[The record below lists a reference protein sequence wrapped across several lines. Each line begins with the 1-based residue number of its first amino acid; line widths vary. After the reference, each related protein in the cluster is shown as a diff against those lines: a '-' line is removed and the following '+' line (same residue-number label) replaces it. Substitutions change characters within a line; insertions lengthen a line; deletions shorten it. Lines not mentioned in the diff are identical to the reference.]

1 MKARTLM
8 KLALAACLLGVLGAA
23 GAGVPV
29 VDEDIDLFLG
39 AVPPAAGCG
48 CANVMMIVDNS
59 SNWSAN
65 SFVINDGT
73 KNTPVYFFA
82 QAMDTVINN
91 VSPSIQLG
99 LELSA
104 QNGTDSTYGGASN
117 SSVAGGVVRFAL
129 RPMNSSNATSF
140 INMINGLDGS
150 ADQAGGGATAALAM
164 HTAYQY
170 FTGQTL
176 YRSTAWTPPSS
187 VCSHSCSIY
196 STANPTPYFPPYPSS
211 ASSESPNA
219 DPAPSGQSREDNGT
233 LRYGKTFNPIAMGDS
248 GPFVAGVTPHQ
259 FQSPVTSTCSR
270 NYLIILSYSTISDA
284 ENSATSKA
292 GGQTTFS
299 ANDTLV
305 YDGGNTTAIAR
316 GKDAIDG
323 TAFSTTDKG
332 ATNSLMPNYAAFLYG
347 TNMNPS
353 VPGSNVITYTVNIWP
368 KSPGTSD
375 YDAEIDAQLTAAEG
389 HGKYFRATSI
399 ASLIA
404 DFNQIFSE
412 VDAVNSVFAAATLP
426 VSANV
431 RGTDLNQVYLG
442 MFRPDA
448 TLLPR
453 WYGNV
458 KMYKLAINSA
468 SGNVFLADA
477 TGAAA
482 ENPNTSFIT
491 PGAQSYWTTS
501 STFWGF
507 RAASLNGVGGSS
519 DSPDGDIVE
528 KGAAAQQLRLSYAT
542 TTLQANRNLY
552 TCTGSCSGGSL
563 LSATPF
569 STANTAITYTA
580 LGVADAPTAANVI
593 NWTRGQDYWNEDAN
607 TCTAGTG
614 SSTST
619 CTGVRASIH
628 GDVLHSRP
636 AVVDYNRDGTNSGN
650 DVFAFYGANDGVF
663 HAIQGAFGTG
673 AGQEAWGFVA
683 PEFFPELATIYNNTT
698 TLSLTSKKPYFFD
711 GSVGVYT
718 LDANNDTKLV
728 ASDGDKVYL
737 YLSTHRGGRFIYAL
751 DASDPVNPK
760 FLWKATTTQLCNA
773 SGCTATTAFAE
784 MGETWST
791 VQIAK
796 INASTDP
803 VAIFAAGYD
812 NVTEDVDP
820 VTGTDTMGRGIFV
833 VDAYT
838 GVPLWEAGPSPSGAT
853 TNDTVAGM
861 TYSIASDIT
870 VYDSNR
876 DGFADRLY
884 VGDTGGNIWRVD
896 INDANPANWVVTE
909 LASLDDTSASGHRKF
924 LFQPDVVFNNDS
936 NGTFDAVLIGSGD
949 REHPFN
955 TTTTNRFYMIKDTH
969 ALKEP
974 AGFTTITESNLYD
987 ATQNLAQVGTAAQ
1000 QAAAISALHA
1010 ASGWRVTL
1018 NTGEEVTGGAITAAG
1033 TTVFNTNQPS
1043 PPSSNVCTA
1052 SLGVATQYAM
1062 GFVNAEATQSN
1073 TNSTT
1078 LTTSDRSTVMAG
1090 GGLPPSPVLVVVN
1103 INGQFVQ
1110 GVVTGTTVRTFQG
1123 TIGARSRIYWHKKP

>member
-1 MKARTLM
+1 MKARNLM
-8 KLALAACLLGVLGAA
+8 KLALAACLLGGLGAA

-29 VDEDIDLFLG
+29 VNEDIDLFLG
-39 AVPPAAGCG
+39 AVPPSAGCG
-48 CANVMMIVDNS
+48 CANVLMIVDNS

-91 VSPSIQLG
+91 VSPAIQLG

-104 QNGTDSTYGGASN
+104 QGGTDSTYGGAGN

-129 RPMNSSNATSF
+129 RPMNPTNKTAF
-140 INMINGLDGS
+140 ITMINGLDGS
-150 ADQAGGGATAALAM
+150 ADQAQGGATAGLAM

-176 YRSTAWTPPSS
+176 YKSSAWAVPSS
-187 VCSHSCSIY
+187 VCSHSCSVY
-196 STANPTPYFPPYPSS
+196 TTANPGPYFPPYPSS

-233 LRYGKTFNPIAMGDS
+233 LRYGKSFNPIAMGDN

-259 FQSPVTSTCSR
+259 FNSPVTSTCSR
-270 NYLIILSYSTISDA
+270 NYIIMLNYSTISDS
-284 ENSATSKA
+284 ENAATSKA
-292 GGQTTFS
+292 GGETTFS
-299 ANDTLV
+299 AHDTLV
-305 YDGGNTTAIAR
+305 YDGGTTTAIAR
-316 GKDAIDG
+316 GNDAIDG
-323 TAFSTTDKG
+323 TAFATTDKG
-332 ATNSLMPNYAAFLYG
+332 ATNSLMPNYAQFLYG
-347 TNMNPS
+347 TNMNPL

-375 YDAEIDAQLTAAEG
+375 YDAEIIAQLTAAKG

-404 DFNQIFSE
+404 AFNQIFSE

-458 KMYKLAINSA
+458 KMYKLAINTA
-468 SGNVFLADA
+468 SGNVFLADS
-477 TGAAA
+477 TGTAA

-491 PGAQSYWTTS
+491 PSATSYWTST
-501 STFWGF
+501 STFWSF
-507 RAASLNGVGGSS
+507 RSSSQNGSGGNS

-542 TTLQANRNLY
+542 SQAARNLY
-552 TCTGSCSGGSL
+552 TCTGACIGGSL
-563 LSATPF
+563 LSSTPF

-593 NWTRGQDYWNEDAN
+593 NWTRGQDLQDENGN
-607 TCTAGTG
+607 G
-614 SSTST
+614 STT
-619 CTGVRASIH
+619 DVRASIH

-650 DVFAFYGANDGVF
+650 DVIAFYGANDGVF
-663 HAIQGAFGTG
+663 HAITGAFGTS
-673 AGQEAWGFVA
+673 AGQEVWGFVA
-683 PEFFPELATIYNNTT
+683 PEFFPELQTIYNNNVN
-698 TLSLTSKKPYFFD
+698 LSFTSKKPYFFD

-751 DASDPVNPK
+751 DASDPVNPR
-760 FLWKATTTQLCNA
+760 FLWKATPTQLCNS
-773 SGCTATTAFAE
+773 SGCTATTAYAE
-784 MGETWST
+784 MGQSWST
-791 VQIAK
+791 VTIAK
-796 INASTDP
+796 VNASTHP
-803 VAIFAAGYD
+803 VAIWGAGYD
-812 NVTEDVDP
+812 NATEDVDP
-820 VTGTDTMGRGIFV
+820 VAGSDTMGRGIFV
-833 VDAYT
+833 ADAYT
-838 GVPLWEAGPSPSGAT
+838 GALLWQAGPSPAGAT

-861 TYSIASDIT
+861 THSIASDIT

-884 VGDTGGNIWRVD
+884 AVDTGGNIWRVD
-896 INDANPANWVVTE
+896 INAANPANWVVTE
-909 LASLDDTSASGHRKF
+909 LASIDDSTASGKRKF
-924 LFQPDVVFNNDS
+924 LFPPDVVFNNNAS
-936 NGTFDAVLIGSGD
+936 GTFDAVLIGSGD
-949 REHPFN
+949 REHPYN

-969 ALKEP
+969 ALTET
-974 AGFTTITESNLYD
+974 AGFTTITEANLFD
-987 ATQNLAQVGTAAQ
+987 TTANLIQVGTAAQ
-1000 QAAAISALHA
+1000 QAAAQTSLSA
-1010 ASGWRVTL
+1010 ASGWFITL
-1018 NTGEEVTGGAITAAG
+1018 ATGEEVTGGSITAAG
-1033 TTVFNTNQPS
+1033 STVFNTNQPS
-1043 PPSSNVCTA
+1043 PPTASVCTA
-1052 SLGVATQYAM
+1052 SLGVATQYAVSFLN
-1062 GFVNAEATQSN
+1062 GAATQSN
-1073 TNSTT
+1073 TNATT
-1078 LTTSDRSTVMAG
+1078 LTTADRSTVMPG

-1103 INGQFVQ
+1103 INGQYVQ

-1123 TIGARSRIYWHKKP
+1123 TIGARSRIYWKKKGP